1 MAADKKKEQKLSW
14 DDFRMLGNPDN
25 APEEHEQ
32 ELPTFLPGKQNLRIH
47 LDKKQRGGKEV
58 TLITGFSGP
67 EEILEELGKTL
78 KAKCGVGG
86 GVKDGE
92 ILLQGNHRDK
102 VLKLLMEM
110 GYKQTKKAGG

>member
-1 MAADKKKEQKLSW
+1 MAADKKKEQNISW
-14 DDFRMLGNPDN
+14 DDFRLLGNPEN
-25 APEEHEQ
+25 APEEPEQ
-32 ELPTFLPGKQNLRIH
+32 EGLQFQPGKQILRIH

-58 TLITGFSGP
+58 TLIIGFLGP

-86 GVKDGE
+86 GVKDGQ

-102 VLKLLMEM
+102 VLKLLLEM